1 MNENNWVIS
10 SSEHLFKKNRII
22 QINLESSWVD
32 SLQAVVY

>member
-10 SSEHLFKKNRII
+10 SSEHLFKKNGII
-22 QINLESSWVD
+22 QINLVSRWVD